1 MSPSINK
8 ALQILAREQA
18 LHLGDIAKIR
28 RARDTREETRKRGGG
43 GPRGFAARSRVLARL
58 ALLAGYT
65 NTKTSYGQHNRR
77 IKVLLVS
84 DQIN

>member
-18 LHLGDIAKIR
+18 LHLGILRKVD
-28 RARDTREETRKRGGG
+28 ARETRERRRESGVA
-43 GPRGFAARSRVLARL
+43 PRGFAARSRLLARL

-65 NTKTSYGQHNRR
+65 YTKTSYGEHNRR

>member
-18 LHLGDIAKIR
+18 LHLGDIAKSR
-28 RARDTREETRKRGGG
+28 RARGDAKAGWP
-43 GPRGFAARSRVLARL
+43 PRGFAARSRVLARL

-65 NTKTSYGQHNRR
+65 NTKTSYGKHNRR